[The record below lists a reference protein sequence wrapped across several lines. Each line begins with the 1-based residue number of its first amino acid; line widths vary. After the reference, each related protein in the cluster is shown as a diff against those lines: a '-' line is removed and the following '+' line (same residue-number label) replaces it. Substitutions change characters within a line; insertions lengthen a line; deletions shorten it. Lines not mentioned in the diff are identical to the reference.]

1 MCIHNIY
8 EALKIEITLV
18 RKDSHFTLTR
28 TMKWRNYSVFISS
41 TFTDMHS
48 ERDYLQMYV
57 FPEINKELKKYS
69 ISLRI
74 IDLRWGVDTLGE
86 NPESIEEKVMRVC
99 FDEIDRSRP
108 FFIGLLG
115 NRYGWEP
122 SNSNNTFHQN
132 KGISKA
138 GSITSMEIEYGFFLQ
153 KNKNGCLFMERCAS
167 SLNAMDEETR
177 EHYDDAYSGNKKIKT
192 ENPIKLKE
200 LKDKIQI
207 QLAESGHKEC
217 YQKYCPTWNGKK
229 FEDLEEFGNIVK
241 NAIIKYVESIFVENQ
256 YNKPYSLEQT
266 IQEEYF
272 HTKLSRAYPR
282 PAVKNKLI
290 GMIENNTG
298 LLAISGPSGSGKSC
312 IYTLLADHFR
322 QLSDDYIVLI
332 HSTAANRESREYER
346 MLQRWNHSL
355 EEAFNLPHK
364 ETISANDTITYFSH
378 LIKKTPNGKKL
389 LMFVDAID
397 GFNRNAVTEHLSF
410 YPRSLSEKWLMVCT
424 CLPKCTEKI
433 ESYHRTTVEF
443 PLPVLEHDEAT
454 EIIKNFTKFYCK
466 ELSSE
471 NLTKLMQKSAGNTPC
486 YSSPL
491 WLTIALLRIINF
503 NENDFT
509 QIALLNEAFDKGIVQ
524 FINRQITTFPEQENK
539 LMSDYLQQLDEVY
552 DGIPSQ
558 IFKILSAS
566 YDGLNED
573 TMAALMG
580 DKWSALKFATIKSFL
595 REFIVEQ
602 SGSKSWKIMH
612 DKCKT
617 HSNETEHEEICSELA
632 QYYIEQIEDGKIIND
647 NICYYLIQCKD
658 NHLARRYFSLFQ
670 QHRSR
675 INQELIQICDIAEN
689 KSILEFLFAA
699 FTQKWGFRK
708 YLPDFFLYWHLKEVV
723 TNIAKHFN
731 KVGKYENTI
740 TIMDTFYHFIENKRF
755 NNDIKTIIF
764 IITEP
769 ELDTAVTS
777 ICNNEERRKAYMN
790 ALERAKIKGP
800 ISLTLAP
807 IARKYYQWKIF
818 NLKTN

>member
-1 MCIHNIY
+1 
-8 EALKIEITLV
+8 
-18 RKDSHFTLTR
+18 
-28 TMKWRNYSVFISS
+28 MKWRNYSVFISS

-132 KGISKA
+132 KGISMA

-207 QLAESGHKEC
+207 QLAEIGHKEC

-241 NAIIKYVESIFVENQ
+241 NAIIKYVESVFIENQ

-355 EEAFNLPHK
+355 EKAFNLPHK
-364 ETISANDTITYFSH
+364 ETISVDDTITYFSN

-389 LMFVDAID
+389 LMFIDATD

-410 YPRSLSEKWLMVCT
+410 YPHSLSEKWLMVCT
-424 CLPKCTEKI
+424 SLPECIGKI
-433 ESYHRTTVEF
+433 KSQHHNAVEF
-443 PLPVLEHDEAT
+443 PLPALEHNEAT

-471 NLTKLMQKSAGNTPC
+471 NLTMLMQKSAGNTPC
-486 YSSPL
+486 YNSPL

-509 QIALLNEAFDKGIVQ
+509 QIALLNDAFDKGIVQ
-524 FINRQITTFPEQENK
+524 FINQQIITFPEQENK

-552 DGIPSQ
+552 DGIPSH

-580 DKWSALKFATIKSFL
+580 DKWSALKFATFKSFL

-602 SGSKSWKIMH
+602 SGTRSWKIMH
-612 DKCKT
+612 NKCKT
-617 HSNETEHEEICSELA
+617 HLHETEHKEICCKLA
-632 QYYIEQIEDGKIIND
+632 QYYIEQLEDDKTVND
-647 NICYYLIQCKD
+647 NICYYLIQCRD
-658 NHLARRYFSLFQ
+658 NRLASRYFRLFR
-670 QHRSR
+670 QHRNR
-675 INQELIQICDIAEN
+675 INQELTQICDIAKN
-689 KSILEFLFAA
+689 KSILEFLFTA
-699 FTQKWGFRK
+699 FTQKQDIRK
-708 YLPDFFLYWHLKEVV
+708 YLPNYVLYWHLKEVV

-740 TIMDTFYHFIENKRF
+740 TIMDTFYHFIEHKRF
-755 NNDIKTIIF
+755 NNDIKTVIYIT
-764 IITEP
+764 TEP

-777 ICNNEERRKAYMN
+777 LYCNEERRKAYIN

-818 NLKTN
+818 NLKTD